1 MIGRRPPWTLLLA
14 VLVALVEAVA
24 LLVWGV
30 LTLARVA
37 GAVSVTGAVAGGVFF
52 VLCAV
57 GVGWGAY
64 ELWRLRSW
72 ARAPLVLVQL
82 IVLGVAW
89 SSRHAVVV
97 ALVLAVVAVVGLV
110 GILAPPSIKAL
121 EDTALEDPES

>member
-1 MIGRRPPWTLLLA
+1 MTFL
-14 VLVALVEAVA
+14 EAVA

-30 LTLARVA
+30 LMLARVA
-37 GAVSVTGAVAGGVFF
+37 GAASVTSAVAGGIFF

-64 ELWRLRSW
+64 ALWRLQSW

-89 SSRHAVVV
+89 SSRHAVLV
-97 ALVLAVVAVVGLV
+97 ALVLAVVALAGLA

-121 EDTALEDPES
+121 EDTTPDS